1 MVISLIT
8 VPITT
13 RLLLPEEFGKSALF
27 TVGVSLLIRLV
38 LLGADQ
44 SFVRKYFEQPNRQV
58 LRKLLWNSLYTPL
71 VLGAAVLLLIYAY
84 RFEVAQYLIDEND
97 LRVSYML
104 MATTIVGFL
113 EMFSINVVRMAKK
126 AVAYSIINILR
137 SLVNVGGLITYALL
151 IEPSFYAIIYSVFLG
166 HLVCL
171 IYGIWIERDIW
182 RPQLQI
188 DWSEIKE
195 LLSFG
200 MPYVPT
206 FLLIWLL
213 QGMDKIA
220 IKQFSD
226 FQELGLYNAAFKLVA
241 VINVAKVGFIDFW
254 IPTSLEH
261 FEKNRDDRGFFA
273 RMALMVS
280 FIAVL
285 LSLGVLAAS
294 PLIINLLGT
303 EYQEALYIMP
313 FLLFVPIM
321 NLFSELTGRGI
332 GFMKRT
338 KYNMY
343 ASFMAVVV
351 NLGLNYAL
359 VPKLGAVGAAT
370 ATAAAYYVFFVAKTY
385 FSQRLFSVP
394 FPLLKMHIALLL
406 MAAVSSFLVIVKPGW
421 LLFTLT
427 PAALAVGVVYLFN
440 RGDDLVTLRNTLYK
454 PALAFLRK

>member
-1 MVISLIT
+1 MVVSLVT

-13 RLLLPEEFGKSALF
+13 RLLMPQEFGKSALF
-27 TVGVSLLIRLV
+27 TVGVALLIRLV

-44 SFVRKYFEQPNRQV
+44 AFVRKYYEQANRQA

-71 VLGAAVLLLIYAY
+71 ALAFAVLLLIYAF
-84 RFEVAQYLIDEND
+84 RAEVANYLIEEND
-97 LRVSYML
+97 LRVAYML
-104 MATTIVGFL
+104 MATTLVGFL
-113 EMFSINVVRMAKK
+113 DTFSINAVRMAKK
-126 AVAYSIINILR
+126 ATAYSVINIIR
-137 SLVNVGGLITYALL
+137 SLVNVGGLIAYALWV
-151 IEPSFYAIIYSVFLG
+151 EPTFYAIIYSVFLG

-171 IYGIWIERDIW
+171 IYGIWLERDIW
-182 RPQLQI
+182 QPQLKI
-188 DWSEIKE
+188 DWLEIKE

-261 FEKNRDDRGFFA
+261 FEKNKDDRGFYA

-280 FIAVL
+280 LIAII

-294 PLIINLLGT
+294 PLLINFLGA
-303 EYQEALYIMP
+303 EYREALYIMP

-332 GFMKRT
+332 GFMKKT
-338 KYNMY
+338 KFNMY
-343 ASFMAVVV
+343 ASFFAVVV

-359 VPKLGAVGAAT
+359 VPSWGAVGAAT
-370 ATAAAYYVFFVAKTY
+370 ATAVAYYVFFVSKTF
-385 FSQRLFSVP
+385 FSQRLFHVP
-394 FPLLKMHIALLL
+394 FPLLKMNVSVLLMGLLSGFLVGTQPGHILFIALPLL
-406 MAAVSSFLVIVKPGW
+406 
-421 LLFTLT
+421 
-427 PAALAVGVVYLFN
+427 LAIGVVALYH
-440 RGDDLVTLRNTLYK
+440 RGNDLLVLQKSLYQ
-454 PALAFLRK
+454 PVLAFLKK